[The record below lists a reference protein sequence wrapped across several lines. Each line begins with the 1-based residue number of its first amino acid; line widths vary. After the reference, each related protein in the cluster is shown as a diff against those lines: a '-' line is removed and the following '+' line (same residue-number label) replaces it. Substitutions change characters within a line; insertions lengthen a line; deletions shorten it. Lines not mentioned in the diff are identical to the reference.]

1 MANTTNSLQICEVG
15 PRDGLQSASRVLS
28 VQERIDF
35 VDRLIAAGLKKIEVG
50 SLVNPKLVPTM
61 AESEVVFVTLAQ
73 KHPGLRDDFSLLV
86 PNEHGLNKAKEIDC
100 RSVALFSATSNTFN
114 KKNINRTVAESIEQ
128 LKPLIVEA
136 RAAKMRVRL
145 YISTVFDCA
154 YEGTMDPVKGLE
166 AFLPFFDAVDE
177 ISLGDTTGRATTQ
190 QIKTLLASKILDA
203 YLPKLWW
210 HFHDTFQLAGENTR
224 YCMQQGFLQYDSSAG
239 GIGGCPFSPG
249 AKGNIATEKVIA
261 IAEEM
266 GIKHSY
272 SLSPSSP
279 ALLPE
284 GDGSTEKLSSSPS
297 GRGIKGEG
305 K

>member
-1 MANTTNSLQICEVG
+1 MADPVNSLQICEVG
-15 PRDGLQSASRVLS
+15 PRDGLQSASKVLS
-28 VQERIDF
+28 VPERVEF
-35 VDRLIAAGLKKIEVG
+35 VDRLIAAGLSKIEVG

-61 AESEVVFVTLAQ
+61 AESEVVFVTLCQ
-73 KHPGLRDDFSLLV
+73 KYPDRRSEFSLLV

-114 KKNINRTVAESIEQ
+114 KKNINRTVEESIGQ
-128 LKPLIVEA
+128 LKPLIGEA
-136 RAAKMRVRL
+136 RAAKMQVRL

-154 YEGTMDPVKGLE
+154 YEGTMDPLKGLE
-166 AFLPFFDAVDE
+166 AFVPFFSTVDE
-177 ISLGDTTGRATTQ
+177 ISLGDTTGRATVA
-190 QIKTLLASKILDA
+190 QIRSLLGSKILDP

-261 IAEEM
+261 IADEL
-266 GIKHSY
+266 GLKHNYNMSGVV
-272 SLSPSSP
+272 
-279 ALLPE
+279 LP
-284 GDGSTEKLSSSPS
+284 
-297 GRGIKGEG
+297 
-305 K
+305 

>member
-1 MANTTNSLQICEVG
+1 MADPVNSLQICEVG
-15 PRDGLQSASRVLS
+15 PRDGLQSASKVLS
-28 VQERIDF
+28 VQERVEF
-35 VDRLIAAGLKKIEVG
+35 VDHLIAAGLSKIEVG

-61 AESEVVFVTLAQ
+61 AESEVVFVTLCQ
-73 KHPGLRDDFSLLV
+73 KYPDRRSEFSLLV

-114 KKNINRTVAESIEQ
+114 KKNINRTVEESIGQ
-128 LKPLIVEA
+128 LKPLIGEA
-136 RAAKMRVRL
+136 RAAKMQVRL

-166 AFLPFFDAVDE
+166 AFVPFFNTVDE
-177 ISLGDTTGRATTQ
+177 ISLGDTTGRATVA
-190 QIKTLLASKILDA
+190 QIQSLLGSKILDP

-261 IAEEM
+261 IADEL
-266 GIKHSY
+266 GLKHNYNMSGVV
-272 SLSPSSP
+272 
-279 ALLPE
+279 LP
-284 GDGSTEKLSSSPS
+284 
-297 GRGIKGEG
+297 
-305 K
+305 

>member
-1 MANTTNSLQICEVG
+1 MADPVNSLQICEVG
-15 PRDGLQSASRVLS
+15 PRDGLQSASKVLS
-28 VQERIDF
+28 VQERVEFI
-35 VDRLIAAGLKKIEVG
+35 DRLIASGLSKIEVG

-61 AESEVVFVTLAQ
+61 AESEVVFVTLCQ
-73 KHPGLRDDFSLLV
+73 KYPDRRSEFSLLV

-114 KKNINRTVAESIEQ
+114 KKNINRTVEESIGQ
-128 LKPLIVEA
+128 LKPLIGEA
-136 RAAKMRVRL
+136 RAAKMQVRL

-154 YEGTMDPVKGLE
+154 YEGTMDPLKGLE
-166 AFLPFFDAVDE
+166 AFVPFFNTVDE
-177 ISLGDTTGRATTQ
+177 ISLGDTTGRATVTQ
-190 QIKTLLASKILDA
+190 IQSLLGSKILDP

-261 IAEEM
+261 IADEL
-266 GIKHSY
+266 GLKHNYNMSGVV
-272 SLSPSSP
+272 
-279 ALLPE
+279 LP
-284 GDGSTEKLSSSPS
+284 
-297 GRGIKGEG
+297 
-305 K
+305 

>member
-1 MANTTNSLQICEVG
+1 MSDLVNSLQICEVG
-15 PRDGLQSASRVLS
+15 PRDGLQSASKVLS
-28 VQERIDF
+28 VQQRVEF
-35 VDRLIAAGLKKIEVG
+35 VDRLITAGLSKIEVG

-73 KHPGLRDDFSLLV
+73 KYPERRNEFSLLV
-86 PNEHGLNKAKEIDC
+86 PNEHGLNKAREIDC

-114 KKNINRTVAESIEQ
+114 KKNINRTVEESVGQ
-128 LKPLIVEA
+128 LKPLIGEA
-136 RAAKMRVRL
+136 RAAKMQVRL

-154 YEGTMDPVKGLE
+154 YEGTMNPVKGLE
-166 AFLPFFDAVDE
+166 AFVPFFDTVDE
-177 ISLGDTTGRATTQ
+177 ISLGDTTGRATIA
-190 QIKTLLASKILDA
+190 QIKALLASKILDP

-261 IAEEM
+261 IADEL
-266 GIKHSY
+266 GLKHNY
-272 SLSPSSP
+272 SMAGVIIP
-279 ALLPE
+279 
-284 GDGSTEKLSSSPS
+284 
-297 GRGIKGEG
+297 
-305 K
+305 